1 MDRYTDL
8 VVSKIPEMGFTNLLC
23 HIYSVVGL
31 SAFLDVSKFKTNCNM
46 YVVERFDKS
55 ATAGK
60 VTCIPLAALMD
71 FAKRGLIDA
80 APGPAAAAAPAA
92 ERSPQDE
99 EALKSALL
107 ENLKRRHSFREAV
120 SLEWTVPLM
129 YFFKPSLREK
139 VSAAVDFSQMPL
151 QVDDLAR
158 AGVHTGVNAKV
169 VPVAAKPDRSAWM
182 SNVSIQNLVAPFA
195 HASEVTYLGQFNLNF
210 LNGAAIHEKSERFR
224 GNTLYLTLKDR
235 VARAGTRYVMFGFC
249 YMFHWKCC
257 IFDSESRLVSFYD
270 SGGNSP
276 SEFHP
281 CKYFYFFSFS
291 DGFNVNSSSADL
303 DNRNC
308 DVDVLMRFFV
318 DNFKARRGC
327 INLEVNQLLES
338 ECGMF
343 TCIFMVLCTLRPPCN
358 FRALRCIYTYFRF
371 LADKKMTLLKSILFD
386 PTAPR
391 LEAAEVESE
400 GMKEYA
406 KMERW
411 TRKSIGVLAERI
423 TDRINSL
430 LPPDPEL
437 PAP

>member
-31 SAFLDVSKFKTNCNM
+31 SAYLDVSNFKTNCNG
-46 YVVERFDKS
+46 YVVKRFDTS
-55 ATAGK
+55 ASAGK
-60 VTCIPLAALMD
+60 VTCLPLAALLD

-80 APGPAAAAAPAA
+80 VAPEQAA
-92 ERSPQDE
+92 EDE
-99 EALKSALL
+99 VAQKTVLL
-107 ENLKRRHSFREAV
+107 ENLKRKFSFREAV
-120 SLEWTVPLM
+120 TLEWTVPLM

-151 QVDDLAR
+151 QVDDLTR
-158 AGVHTGVNAKV
+158 AGVHTGVNSKV
-169 VPVAAKPDRSAWM
+169 VPIAVKPDRGAWM

-195 HASEVTYLGQFNLNF
+195 FRSEVTYLGQFNLNF

-224 GNTLYLTLKDR
+224 SNMLYLTLKDKIE
-235 VARAGTRYVMFGFC
+235 RAETRYVMFGFC

-257 IFDSESRLVSFYD
+257 IFDTVSRLVSFYD

-276 SEFHP
+276 MEFHP
-281 CKYFYFFSFS
+281 CKYFYFYSFS
-291 DGFNVNSSSADL
+291 DGFNVNSGSADL

-318 DNFKARRGC
+318 DSFKARRGC
-327 INLEVNQLLES
+327 INLEVNQLMES

-343 TCIFMVLCTLRPPCN
+343 TCIFMILCTIKPPDN
-358 FRALRCIYTYFRF
+358 FRTLRCIYTYFRF

-386 PTAPR
+386 PTSPR
-391 LEAAEVESE
+391 LETAEILSD
-400 GMKEYA
+400 GMKEYM

-411 TRKSIGVLAERI
+411 TRKSARVLAERI
-423 TDRINSL
+423 TERINTL
-430 LPPDPEL
+430 LPPETEP
-437 PAP
+437 PAE

>member
-8 VVSKIPEMGFTNLLC
+8 VVSKIPELGFTNLLC

-31 SAFLDVSKFKTNCNM
+31 SAYLDVANFRTNCNG
-46 YVVERFDKS
+46 YVVQRFDTS

-60 VTCIPLAALMD
+60 VTCIPLAALLD
-71 FAKRGLIDA
+71 LAKRGLIEA
-80 APGPAAAAAPAA
+80 ATPAEA
-92 ERSPQDE
+92 EGDE
-99 EALKSALL
+99 TSLKTALL
-107 ENLKRRHSFREAV
+107 DNLKRRYSFREAV
-120 SLEWTVPLM
+120 SLEWTVPLLF
-129 YFFKPSLREK
+129 FFKPSLREK
-139 VSAAVDFSQMPL
+139 VSEAVDFSQMPL
-151 QVDDLAR
+151 QVDDLTR
-158 AGVHTGVNAKV
+158 AGVHTGVNSKV
-169 VPVAAKPDRSAWM
+169 VPIAVKPDRGAWM
-182 SNVSIQNLVAPFA
+182 SNVSIQSLVAPFA
-195 HASEVTYLGQFNLNF
+195 FRSEVTYLGQFNLNF

-224 GNTLYLTLKDR
+224 ANMLHLMLKDKIS
-235 VARAGTRYVMFGFC
+235 RAETRYVMFGFC

-257 IFDSESRLVSFYD
+257 LFDTVSRLVSFYD

-291 DGFNVNSSSADL
+291 DGFNVNTGSSDL

-318 DNFKARRGC
+318 DCFKARRGC

-343 TCIFMVLCTLRPPCN
+343 SCIFMILCTISPPDN
-358 FRALRCIYTYFRF
+358 FRALRKIYTYFRF

-391 LEAAEVESE
+391 LETAEIMSD
-400 GMKEYA
+400 GMREYS

-411 TRKSIGVLAERI
+411 TRKSVGVLAERI
-423 TDRINSL
+423 SKRINNL
-430 LPPDPEL
+430 VPPEPDK
-437 PAP
+437 PAA